1 VPTAT
6 LTGPA
11 LVTGA
16 SRGIGEAIARALAAR
31 GHDLVLVARDTA
43 ALDALAREVADAHG
57 VGVEVCT
64 ADLARADD
72 VSLVGERLADGERP
86 VDLLVNNAGFGSFG
100 DFVALDRDTELA
112 MVDVN
117 VRAVVALSHAAG
129 TAMAA
134 RGRGAIVNVASV
146 LGFQPGPNVATYAAG
161 KAFVRS
167 FSEALHEELRPAGVL
182 VSVLCPGLTRT
193 AIFDATDA
201 DVSGIPGWLWSTPE
215 DVARTC
221 LEDLDRGRATS
232 VPGLPNRLLTTASPR
247 LPGPVVRRVGR
258 LLGRVL

>member
-1 VPTAT
+1 MPTAD
-6 LTGPA
+6 LTGTA

-16 SRGIGEAIARALAAR
+16 SRGIGEALAAALAAR

-43 ALDALAREVADAHG
+43 AMDGLAARLGSAHG
-57 VGVEVCT
+57 VVVEVLT
-64 ADLARADD
+64 ADLGAPDD
-72 VSLVGERLADGERP
+72 VDAVCARLADPDRP

-100 DFVALDRDTELA
+100 PFVELDRATEVA

-117 VRAVVALSHAAG
+117 VRAVVALSHAAA
-129 TAMAA
+129 TTMAA

-167 FSEALHEELRPAGVL
+167 FSEALHEELREAGVL
-182 VSVLCPGLTRT
+182 VTVLCPGLTRT

-201 DVSGIPGWLWSTPE
+201 DVSGIPDWLWSTPE

-258 LLGRVL
+258 ALARVL